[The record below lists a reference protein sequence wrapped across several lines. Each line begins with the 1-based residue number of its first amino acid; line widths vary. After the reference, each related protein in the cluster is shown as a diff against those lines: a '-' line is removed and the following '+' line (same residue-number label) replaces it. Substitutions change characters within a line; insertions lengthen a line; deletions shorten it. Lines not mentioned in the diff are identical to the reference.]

1 MAREFHYIYK
11 LTDINTNEFYYGSR
25 IRGPYKKNKISY
37 E

>member
-1 MAREFHYIYK
+1 MKKPKSEEHRQKLREAK
-11 LTDINTNEFYYGSR
+11 LGK